1 MRSSTQNEGEEGGKK
16 FGLVKAAGLR
26 ASKYA
31 ALQGKRRRTSAAATA
46 LFGNDSMSVAE
57 TAGAAAP
64 PKMRPSKKRQA
75 EVDKIHAAALAQ
87 DRTVF
92 EYDNVIEK
100 EKNVAAMHAAPQE
113 GSKYIAGLKMQA
125 ERRKREREIAFNR
138 LQRKK
143 AEDERE
149 LYGDKESFVSQAY
162 RKHLESERKWEKD
175 REKEEGAA
183 VSVVSGGMAGFYK
196 GLIET
201 EQDAPPGQGVLNSAE
216 LSGDASDVYSAAKTE
231 NTGGTGITN
240 SASKDERAKLDG
252 QLPGSQLP
260 GSQLP
265 VSLAP
270 SQAYSSREQ
279 GIEGSNPSLH
289 HPSND
294 PREASYGEETRNR
307 AKALQRRIA
316 EARARYFERR
326 ETLRK
331 RL

>member
-1 MRSSTQNEGEEGGKK
+1 MKSSTQNEGEGGGKK

-46 LFGNDSMSVAE
+46 LFGNDGVSVADM
-57 TAGAAAP
+57 AGAAAP

-113 GSKYIAGLKMQA
+113 GSKYIAGLKTQA

-143 AEDERE
+143 AEDEKE
-149 LYGDKESFVSQAY
+149 FYGDKESFVSQAY

-216 LSGDASDVYSAAKTE
+216 LTGDAGNVDSTDRTE
-231 NTGGTGITN
+231 NTGSIGITD
-240 SASKDERAKLDG
+240 SASKDERAKLEG
-252 QLPGSQLP
+252 QLP

-265 VSLAP
+265 VSWAP
-270 SQAYSSREQ
+270 SQAYSSRQQ
-279 GIEGSNPSLH
+279 GIEGSNASLH
-289 HPSND
+289 HPSKD
-294 PREASYGEETRNR
+294 PREASSGEETRNR

-326 ETLRK
+326 KPLRK
-331 RL
+331 KINKKI